1 MRDIKSRYKQSLL
14 GYTWAVA
21 NPFIWAVVF
30 TIVGKQI
37 LGFKEQA
44 MGLPYTVFAYYG
56 LLFWN
61 IFASGLSS
69 ATESLVGNLSLIT
82 KVYFPREVFPIS
94 AVLGKMVD
102 FGFGL
107 LGLLPL
113 LIYFHQPISWRI
125 VMIVP
130 LLAITLVFTMGI
142 GFLAACANLFYR
154 DVRQII
160 ALVVSVLVFF
170 VPNMYPLELVHQG
183 SMRTLYLL
191 NPMAT
196 VIETAR
202 RASFPHAG
210 SAVALLPFV
219 GYAAITSVVVFV
231 IGFLAFKH
239 YESRFAEFI

>member
-14 GYTWAVA
+14 GYTWAIA
-21 NPFIWAVVF
+21 NPFIWAVIF
-30 TIVGKQI
+30 TVVGKSI
-37 LGFKEQA
+37 LKFNAQA
-44 MGLPYTVFAYYG
+44 TGLPYTIFAYYG

-61 IFASGLSS
+61 IFASGLAS

-94 AVLGKMVD
+94 AVLSKLVD

-107 LGLLPL
+107 LGLIPL
-113 LIYFHQPISWRI
+113 LLYFRQPISWQI

-130 LLAITLVFTMGI
+130 LLAITLVFTMGV

-160 ALVVSVLVFF
+160 ALIVSVLVFF
-170 VPNMYPLELVHQG
+170 VPNMYPLEQVPPG
-183 SMRTLYLL
+183 MRTLYLL
-191 NPMAT
+191 NPMST
-196 VIETAR
+196 LIEVAR
-202 RASFPHAG
+202 RTSFPHAG
-210 SAVALLPFV
+210 DPIELLPFV
-219 GYAAITSVVVFV
+219 GCAAVTSVAVFV